1 MNILGRTTHKR
12 IISIIIILLL
22 VLMFLWFIKKKK
34 NDDEGFTQE
43 LPFILK
49 EGDDIFDDFYAQIY
63 DIIHK
68 PNLYVDSITDDI
80 IKNTNINEDK
90 CVSLVIAGDTGEQSN
105 SFRSKG
111 IDTYT
116 IFKHIDMYDH
126 SLIKYPDMKA
136 KVDDTENPMTY
147 EKMTFSHIL
156 CSGMTL
162 YTIQDK
168 ENFFRNVYT
177 WLIPDG
183 IFLLQLSDRSKF
195 NTISPSINNELIDTP
210 QKYHNERITDSEI
223 DFGSFRYISKYDFS
237 DVESKDEVY
246 FSETFTDSRT
256 QYVRKQDQTFYME
269 NIDDI
274 LKMTLKCGFAV
285 LSKITL
291 TQDENKFIFILE
303 RKH

>member
-1 MNILGRTTHKR
+1 MNILGRTTQKR
-12 IISIIIILLL
+12 IISIIVILSLTLL
-22 VLMFLWFIKKKK
+22 FLWFIKK
-34 NDDEGFTQE
+34 NGSENEGFSQE

-90 CVSLVIAGDTGEQSN
+90 CVSLVIAGDTGEQNN
-105 SFRSKG
+105 SFQSKG

-116 IFKHIDMYDH
+116 IFKHRDMYEH
-126 SLIKYPDMKA
+126 SLIKYPNMKA
-136 KVDDTENPMTY
+136 KVDDLENPMAY
-147 EKMTFSHIL
+147 ETNTFSHIL
-156 CSGMTL
+156 CSGTTL
-162 YTIQDK
+162 YTMKTK
-168 ENFFRNVYT
+168 EIFFRNVYN

-183 IFLLQLSDRSKF
+183 VFLLQLSDRSKF
-195 NTISPSINNELIDTP
+195 NTISNSINNKLIDSP

-223 DFGSFRYISKYDFS
+223 DFGSFKYLSKYDFS
-237 DVESKDEVY
+237 DAEKDIVY
-246 FSETFTDSRT
+246 FSETFTDSQT
-256 QYVRKQDQTFYME
+256 QHVRKQDQILYME

-274 LKMTLKCGFAV
+274 LKIALICGFSV
-285 LSKITL
+285 FSKINL
-291 TQDENKFIFILE
+291 IQDDNQFIYILE

>member
-1 MNILGRTTHKR
+1 MNILGRTTQKR
-12 IISIIIILLL
+12 IISIIVILSLTLL
-22 VLMFLWFIKKKK
+22 FLWFIKK
-34 NDDEGFTQE
+34 NGNENEGFSQE

-80 IKNTNINEDK
+80 IKNTNIDEDK
-90 CVSLVIAGDTGEQSN
+90 CVSLVIAGDTGEQNN
-105 SFRSKG
+105 SFQSKG

-116 IFKHIDMYDH
+116 IFKHRDMYEH

-136 KVDDTENPMTY
+136 KVDDLENPMAY
-147 EKMTFSHIL
+147 ETNTFSHIL
-156 CSGMTL
+156 CSGTTL
-162 YTIQDK
+162 YTMKTK
-168 ENFFRNVYT
+168 EIFFRNVYN

-183 IFLLQLSDRSKF
+183 VFLLQLSDRSKF
-195 NTISPSINNELIDTP
+195 NTISNSINNKLIDSP

-223 DFGSFRYISKYDFS
+223 DFGSFKYLSKYDFS
-237 DVESKDEVY
+237 DAEKDIVY
-246 FSETFTDSRT
+246 FSETFTDSQT
-256 QYVRKQDQTFYME
+256 QHVRKQDQILYME

-274 LKMTLKCGFAV
+274 LKIALICGFSV
-285 LSKITL
+285 FSKINL
-291 TQDENKFIFILE
+291 IQDDNQFIYILE

>member
-1 MNILGRTTHKR
+1 MNILGRTTQKR
-12 IISIIIILLL
+12 IISIIVILSLI
-22 VLMFLWFIKKKK
+22 LMFLWFIKK
-34 NDDEGFTQE
+34 NRYDNEGFTQE

-80 IKNTNINEDK
+80 IKNTNIDEDK

-105 SFRSKG
+105 SFQSKE

-116 IFKHIDMYDH
+116 IFKHHDMYDH
-126 SLIKYPDMKA
+126 SMIKYPDMNA
-136 KVDDTENPMTY
+136 KVDDVENPMSY
-147 EKMTFSHIL
+147 EKNTFSHIL
-156 CSGMTL
+156 CSGTTL
-162 YTIQDK
+162 YTMQNK
-168 ENFFRNVYT
+168 EIFFRNVYN

-183 IFLLQLSDRSKF
+183 VFLLQLCDRSKF
-195 NTISPSINNELIDTP
+195 NTISNSINNKLVDSP

-223 DFGSFRYISKYDFS
+223 DFGSFTYLSKYGFS
-237 DVESKDEVY
+237 DADEKDIVY
-246 FSETFTDSRT
+246 FSETFTDTLT
-256 QYVRKQDQTFYME
+256 QHVRKQEQILYME

-274 LKMTLKCGFAV
+274 LKIVSKCGFSV
-285 LSKITL
+285 FSKINL
-291 TQDENKFIFILE
+291 IQDDNQFIYILE

>member
-1 MNILGRTTHKR
+1 MNILGRTTQKR
-12 IISIIIILLL
+12 IISIIVILSLTLL
-22 VLMFLWFIKKKK
+22 FLWFIKK
-34 NDDEGFTQE
+34 NGNENEGFSQE

-90 CVSLVIAGDTGEQSN
+90 CVSLVIAGDTGEQNN
-105 SFRSKG
+105 SFQSKG

-116 IFKHIDMYDH
+116 IFKHRDMYEH
-126 SLIKYPDMKA
+126 SLIKYPNMKA
-136 KVDDTENPMTY
+136 KVDDLENPMAY
-147 EKMTFSHIL
+147 ETNTFSHIL
-156 CSGMTL
+156 CSGTTL
-162 YTIQDK
+162 YTMKTK
-168 ENFFRNVYT
+168 EIFFRNVYN

-183 IFLLQLSDRSKF
+183 VFLLQLSDRSKF
-195 NTISPSINNELIDTP
+195 NTISNSINNKLIDSP

-223 DFGSFRYISKYDFS
+223 DFGSFKYLSKYDFS
-237 DVESKDEVY
+237 DAEKDIVY
-246 FSETFTDSRT
+246 FSETFTDSQT
-256 QYVRKQDQTFYME
+256 QHVRKQDQILYME

-274 LKMTLKCGFAV
+274 LKIALICGFSV
-285 LSKITL
+285 FSKINL
-291 TQDENKFIFILE
+291 IQDDNQFIYILE

>member
-1 MNILGRTTHKR
+1 MNILGRTTQKR
-12 IISIIIILLL
+12 ITSIIVILSLT
-22 VLMFLWFIKKKK
+22 LMFLWFIKK
-34 NDDEGFTQE
+34 NGNENEGFSQE

-90 CVSLVIAGDTGEQSN
+90 CISLVIAGDTGEQYN
-105 SFRSKG
+105 SFQSKG

-116 IFKHIDMYDH
+116 IFKHRDMYEH

-136 KVDDTENPMTY
+136 KVDDLENPMSY
-147 EKMTFSHIL
+147 ETNTFSHIL
-156 CSGMTL
+156 CSGTTL
-162 YTIQDK
+162 YTMKTK
-168 ENFFRNVYT
+168 EKFFRNVYN

-183 IFLLQLSDRSKF
+183 VFLLQLSDRSKF
-195 NTISPSINNELIDTP
+195 NTISNSINNKLIDSP

-223 DFGSFRYISKYDFS
+223 DFGSFKYLSKYDFS
-237 DVESKDEVY
+237 DAEKDIVY
-246 FSETFTDSRT
+246 FSETFTDSQT
-256 QYVRKQDQTFYME
+256 QHVRKQDQILYME

-274 LKMTLKCGFAV
+274 LKIALMCGFSV
-285 LSKITL
+285 FSKINL
-291 TQDENKFIFILE
+291 IQDDNQFIYILE